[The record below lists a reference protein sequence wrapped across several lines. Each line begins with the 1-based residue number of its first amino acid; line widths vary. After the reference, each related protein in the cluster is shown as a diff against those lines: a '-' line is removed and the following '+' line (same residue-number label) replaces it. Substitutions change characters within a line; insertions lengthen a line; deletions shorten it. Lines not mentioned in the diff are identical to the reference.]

1 MDWRHRTGEQRPQ
14 LFAPLLEGFG
24 PPIAVSFA
32 RQVEKRTIDAR
43 LSRKEVLPARQ
54 LDESEAVISRTCA
67 WINFCFINGRL
78 MRRPETNVKGRSLV

>member
-32 RQVEKRTIDAR
+32 RQVEKKTIDAR
-43 LSRKEVLPARQ
+43 TQQERSFAR
-54 LDESEAVISRTCA
+54 
-67 WINFCFINGRL
+67 
-78 MRRPETNVKGRSLV
+78 ETAG